1 VELLFQSVDRAI
13 DLLFHLHEQPQ
24 ARGVSELARA
34 LGLPKSTVHRLL
46 QALAR
51 RGLVEQEGGRYAP
64 GARLV
69 GLGLGAQERDPVVG
83 AARPVLDE
91 EARALGET
99 VFLMA
104 PRSAGL
110 VVLDKAEGAGFLRAA
125 PRLGEAVPLHA
136 TAAGKLAFAFAPER
150 FPLEAGGAE
159 RFTARTVVDPDALR
173 VEVERA
179 RRQGFAENHGE
190 WIDGL
195 SVVAAPVLL
204 DVASGARRLI
214 AVLAVAAAT
223 PRLRELGAA
232 RVARRAV
239 DAARR
244 LSARLNGK
252 DASTP
257 EAARPGA
264 AVRSRRG
271 RRPEASPVPPGAQR
285 AVGERRS
292 KEGRT

>member
-1 VELLFQSVDRAI
+1 MELLFQSVDRAI
-13 DLLFHLHEQPQ
+13 DLLFHLHEQPG
-24 ARGVSELARA
+24 ARGVSEIARA

-64 GARLV
+64 GASLV
-69 GLGLGAQERDPVVG
+69 GLGLGAQERDPVVA

-104 PRSAGL
+104 ARSAGL

-150 FPLEAGGAE
+150 FPIEAAGAE
-159 RFTARTVVDPDALR
+159 RFTERTVLDPDVLR
-173 VEVERA
+173 AEVERA
-179 RRQGFAENHGE
+179 RKQGYAENHGE

-204 DVASGARRLI
+204 EVASGVRRLV

-223 PRLRELGAA
+223 PRLRELGSA

-252 DASTP
+252 GVPPP
-257 EAARPGA
+257 ELAKPNRAP
-264 AVRSRRG
+264 G
-271 RRPEASPVPPGAQR
+271 RRRAKTQRQSGEARG
-285 AVGERRS
+285 
-292 KEGRT
+292 